1 MLGVNDMPDMIQV
14 KLPVAQKD
22 YALTP
27 RPISTGEQFN
37 LSETT
42 KVNATAARTEQ
53 NQGDNAMFDENAL
66 QKLSMEI
73 SGNASSAS
81 ASLKD
86 LLSSAT
92 LSMLGKSG
100 ENELLAKVTE
110 FASEIMLSADEL
122 AADLQ
127 SQQAEQT
134 RFSGEF
140 FDTLRSIING
150 SYPQET
156 KAAVANLLKA
166 IVNASSRQDILNNLS
181 GAMQYL
187 ADELSPSA
195 SLSAKLSELA
205 RELAA
210 PNAAQS
216 FPTLKDEVLNM
227 LNTLSSSLLLT
238 DKTRNLMSL
247 VNYNLSR
254 FNGNPAVLKDA
265 VTALLEKINNPQL
278 SEALTLQ
285 FNKLVEDGSFPSD
298 VKFMTLI
305 SYQNTLEEAASP
317 NPVFENLTSEAS
329 ISAISKYLSELAD
342 RTMSKVNADELKLAL
357 LNINKLSGTP
367 TDTLKHML
375 TLITG
380 VNGAKAVDMLMND
393 FMSSGDLNMLIGRL
407 GIIINNID
415 NTDAKIAIAQSFN
428 ELLTHIAAENGISYK
443 PPTSMDNFIS
453 FLSKNIND
461 NALRQLNPLTR
472 EDILQSMLTAPG
484 VFTPLLHFLMPL
496 EDENMRAFGEL
507 WVDNT
512 AVPEEDEN
520 GSHMFLCFDVVDVG
534 YFELELY
541 SKKEELSVMLFTP
554 PEFAESFRPMKTVI
568 SKLAASKGYYI
579 RNSQV
584 EPLKA
589 KRDLTTVFPKLK
601 EKRGGLN
608 AKI

>member
-1 MLGVNDMPDMIQV
+1 MPDMIQV

-22 YALTP
+22 YAMTP
-27 RPISTGEQFN
+27 RPINTGEQFN
-37 LSETT
+37 LAETT
-42 KVNATAARTEQ
+42 KVSAMAARTEQ

-86 LLSSAT
+86 LLSGAT

-110 FASEIMLSADEL
+110 FASEIMLSADDL

-127 SQQAEQT
+127 SQQSEQT
-134 RFSGEF
+134 KFSGKF
-140 FDTLRSIING
+140 FDTLRSIMNG
-150 SYPQET
+150 GYPQDT

-181 GAMQYL
+181 GSMQYL

-195 SLSAKLSELA
+195 SLSAKLAELA
-205 RELAA
+205 KELAS
-210 PNAAQS
+210 PNAAQN
-216 FPTLKDEVLNM
+216 FGALKGEVLNM

-238 DKTRNLMSL
+238 DKTRSLMSL

-265 VTALLEKINNPQL
+265 ITALLEKINNPQL
-278 SEALTLQ
+278 AEQLSGQ
-285 FNKLVEDGSFPSD
+285 WSSFVEDGSFPSD

-305 SYQNTLEEAASP
+305 NYQNTLEEAASP

-342 RTMSKVNADELKLAL
+342 TTMSKVNADELKLAL
-357 LNINKLSGTP
+357 MNINKLSGTP

-393 FMSSGDLNMLIGRL
+393 FASTGDLNMLIERL

-415 NTDAKIAIAQSFN
+415 NTDAKIAVAQSFN
-428 ELLTHIAAENGISYK
+428 ELLTQISSEQGINYK

-484 VFTPLLHFLMPL
+484 VFTPLLHFLLPL

-512 AVPEEDEN
+512 AVPEDEDS

-554 PEFAESFRPMKTVI
+554 PEFADGFRPMKTVI
-568 SKLAASKGYYI
+568 SRLAASKGYSL
-579 RNSQV
+579 RNSAV
-584 EPLKA
+584 EPLKG
-589 KRDLTTVFPKLK
+589 KRDLTAVFPKLN

-608 AKI
+608 AKV